1 MSENESKK
9 DSEKKKGIKQR
20 IKQSAKEIFVCL
32 FEGVENFLIDLE
44 KNPYQSVSV
53 QEYAKRMNASSDFR
67 NHIYYL
73 EKQGLIKTFLK
84 NNEKFAELTDK
95 GFKKIVWHK
104 LGELPKHRPKIW
116 DKKFRLVIFDVPEK
130 KKTTRDIIRRK
141 LEEMGFEKIQESV
154 FVYPF
159 DCKKE
164 IDALCFFTCSK
175 EYLSYLIVD
184 IAMGEDKII
193 DHFLNKNVLSL
204 KDLM

>member
-1 MSENESKK
+1 MKDGESSK
-9 DSEKKKGIKQR
+9 EKKKDVKKI

-32 FEGVENFLIDLE
+32 FEGVENFLINLD

-53 QEYAKRMNASSDFR
+53 QEYAKRMNSSSDFR
-67 NHIYYL
+67 NRIYYL

-104 LGELPKHRPKIW
+104 LGELSKHRPEIW

-130 KKTTRDIIRRK
+130 KKTTRDLIRRK
-141 LEEMGFEKIQESV
+141 LEEMGFKKIQESV

-164 IDALCFFTCSK
+164 IDALSFFTCSS
-175 EYLSYLIVD
+175 EYISYLVVD
-184 IAMGEDKII
+184 IAMGEEKIL
-193 DHFLNKNVLSL
+193 DHFLNKNILLL